1 MHLKGLVNDHAN
13 HENHTNWDF
22 PEIKILFLM
31 KRFKDKFYFIL
42 EYLLPSNNKIC
53 QNSSSNDTNF
63 LKFLYQRNLFSLVP
77 ILYQNTISIDKISFT
92 TKICKINLVFQY
104 TYSYYQ

>member
-13 HENHTNWDF
+13 HENHANWDF

-42 EYLLPSNNKIC
+42 EYLLPSNSKIC

-63 LKFLYQRNLFSLVP
+63 LKFLYQRNLFSLDLVP
-77 ILYQNTISIDKISFT
+77 KHDIDKISFT